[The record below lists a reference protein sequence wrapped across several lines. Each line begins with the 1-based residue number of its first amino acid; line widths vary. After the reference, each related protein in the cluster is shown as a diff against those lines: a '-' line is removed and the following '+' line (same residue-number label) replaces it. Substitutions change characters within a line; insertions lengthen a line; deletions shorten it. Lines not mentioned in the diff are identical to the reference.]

1 MIILIRIGE
10 LAQVTGETVKTLRYW
25 TDKGLLDTQRSKSG
39 YRYFQPIM
47 KERIRFIRNAQAL
60 GFSLD
65 EITSI
70 LELRTAG
77 VKPCDEVRKQL
88 EKHLHTIQTRMSKL
102 EALRQEL
109 QVRLEWSENNTEMLC
124 EGEGCVYLQ
133 DVKNCN
139 G

>member
-1 MIILIRIGE
+1 MFLRIGE

-25 TDKGLLDTQRSKSG
+25 TDKGLLDAQRSKSG
-39 YRYFQPIM
+39 YRYFQPTM
-47 KERIRFIRNAQAL
+47 KGRIRFIRNAQAL

-77 VKPCDEVRKQL
+77 IKPCDEVREQL
-88 EKHLHTIQTRMSKL
+88 KKHLQTIQTRMSTL

-109 QVRLEWSENNTEMLC
+109 QVRLEWSENDAEILC
-124 EGEGCVYLQ
+124 EGEGCIYLQ
-133 DVKNCN
+133 DVQNYKA
-139 G
+139 